1 MDERNQAPNITFGN
15 MRPETLR
22 FGGAGVQNIL
32 SIYCIVLNH
41 VKSH

>member
-1 MDERNQAPNITFGN
+1 MDERNQAPNITLGN
-15 MRPETLR
+15 TRPETLR

-32 SIYCIVLNH
+32 SIYRIVLNH